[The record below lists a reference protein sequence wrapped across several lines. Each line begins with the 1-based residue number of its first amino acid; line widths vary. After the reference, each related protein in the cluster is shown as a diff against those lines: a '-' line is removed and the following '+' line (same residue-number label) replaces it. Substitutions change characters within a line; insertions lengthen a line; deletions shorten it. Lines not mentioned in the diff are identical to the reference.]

1 MTFARIT
8 WPYIENSIDRL
19 VDLAASLTPDERAHR
34 PDFDGANSI
43 ATLTGH
49 TIANAEDNLL
59 GTLLGDPVA
68 YDRERDFDAPETDIE
83 QVRARWERVRAAL
96 AARLD
101 ELDDARLLT
110 PTVHP
115 RRGEI
120 TGAAILVVVAR
131 HAAEHLAHAE
141 LTRDLIRSGRA
152 AR

>member
-8 WPYIENSIDRL
+8 WPYIESSIDRL
-19 VDLAASLTPDERAHR
+19 VDLAASLTPVERTYR
-34 PDFDGANSI
+34 PAFDGANSI

-59 GTLLGDPVA
+59 GTLLGDPVT

-83 QVRARWERVRAAL
+83 QIRARWDRLRSTF

-101 ELDDARLLT
+101 ELDDGRLLAN
-110 PTVHP
+110 TVHP
-115 RRGEI
+115 RRGEM
-120 TGAAILVVVAR
+120 TGAAVLLVVAR

-141 LTRDLIRSGRA
+141 LTRDLIRSGGA